1 MTDEVGA
8 TRATR
13 LAEML
18 RDLVDALIPGEGCWP
33 AASIVGV
40 QGILAIRLLEA
51 LGEDALTQI
60 DESIGE
66 CGGPLSAC
74 DALGRAAILKR
85 LEEMKPKLFATLRT
99 ASYFAYYES
108 PSVIVQVRTLGQP
121 YDAIPIRRGYDV
133 GCFDMDR
140 DIPRHDRG
148 RYVATQ
154 DVKRVDLSKLE
165 LSGGEHAA
173 SSGQD

>member
-18 RDLVDALIPGEGCWP
+18 RDLVDALIPGEGGWP

-40 QGILAIRLLEA
+40 QGILAVRLLEA

-60 DESIGE
+60 DELIGE

-74 DALGRAAILKR
+74 DALGRAAILEPARRDEAEAFRDAANCELFR
-85 LEEMKPKLFATLRT
+85 LLRKP
-99 ASYFAYYES
+99 
-108 PSVIVQVRTLGQP
+108 VRH
-121 YDAIPIRRGYDV
+121 R
-133 GCFDMDR
+133 
-140 DIPRHDRG
+140 
-148 RYVATQ
+148 
-154 DVKRVDLSKLE
+154 
-165 LSGGEHAA
+165 
-173 SSGQD
+173 SSS

>member
-18 RDLVDALIPGEGCWP
+18 RDLVDALIPGEGGWP

-40 QGILAIRLLEA
+40 QGILAVRLLEA

-60 DESIGE
+60 DESIGG
-66 CGGPLSAC
+66 CGGPLNAC
-74 DALGRAAILKR
+74 DALGRAAILNR

-108 PSVIVQVRTLGQP
+108 PSVIVQVRKLGQP

-140 DIPRHDRG
+140 DRPRHDRG